1 MLAPLGDVRPGERR
15 GAVAAFLTIFGIL
28 AGHTLLET
36 ARDALFLARLP
47 PSELPGVYLV
57 MAVVAIALF
66 QGPWRAPRIGGRYG
80 LSLVLV
86 SSGVATFVFWVLH
99 SSSNP
104 WALRALYVWTGILG
118 TLAALQFWIILGE
131 LYTVTQAKR
140 IYSVVGLGSV
150 LGAIA
155 GAGIARVLTQI
166 WPTKNLILAAAI
178 VFVLTGLGPA
188 TRIRRPRSALATAA
202 GHAASSIVQTL
213 RLFRNDPY
221 IKALGGLVLVST
233 VALTLADYV
242 FKSTVAH
249 TVKPENLGTFFAGFY
264 MILNVLALGAQL
276 VLAGWLLRVLGLHRT
291 LWVLPAFVFL
301 GAAGVA
307 LGGGLLAA
315 LLLKGADG
323 TLRYS
328 LHRTGTELLFVPLPD
343 SLRARAKPVIDVVGQ
358 RGGQAVASLLIL
370 AEITQNRGNTVLA
383 VAAAAL
389 CVVWIAWAADI
400 KGHYLDLFRSAL
412 REGQMRPR
420 GDLPALDLG
429 SLEALFTA
437 LNSRDDSEVIGAM
450 ELLAE
455 GGRARLIPALVL
467 FHPSQAVVLRALEV
481 FAAAQRTDF
490 VSVADRLLTHED
502 AEVRA
507 AALRARTAV
516 TPDESLLRRAA
527 SDEDPLVSAT
537 ALMGLLSGGWM
548 TDDAQ
553 VALENLMKSSA
564 ASSRRALAAAMGAQ
578 HVPVPAF
585 EPLLLR
591 LAEDPDEGVQAETAT
606 AMGALRLPS
615 FVPALIPM
623 LASTHLRPVAR
634 AALVAVGPE
643 ALAALDE
650 ALRDPH
656 LPHEVRSHV
665 PRTISRFPADEA
677 APLLLRQLVLE
688 GDGMVRYKILR
699 GLGRL
704 SAENPGLALD
714 PAVLHSGTERTLEAV
729 FRLIHWRMV
738 LEEGAAADAR
748 RATPGY
754 ELLVALL
761 RDKEAHALERLFRL
775 LGLQYRGEDF
785 EKIYRG
791 LRNSSAKVR
800 ASSRELLE
808 NLVRPPLRD
817 AILAV
822 VDEVPDRAR
831 LPRAG
836 ALYRAAPLL
845 YDDLL
850 ARLIEE
856 PGETVRCLAVYH
868 VGELGLAALR
878 PRLEAVRAESGAGLF
893 LLRVVERALNLLRSA
908 PGRLEYAR

>member
-1 MLAPLGDVRPGERR
+1 
-15 GAVAAFLTIFGIL
+15 
-28 AGHTLLET
+28 
-36 ARDALFLARLP
+36 
-47 PSELPGVYLV
+47 
-57 MAVVAIALF
+57 
-66 QGPWRAPRIGGRYG
+66 
-80 LSLVLV
+80 
-86 SSGVATFVFWVLH
+86 
-99 SSSNP
+99 
-104 WALRALYVWTGILG
+104 
-118 TLAALQFWIILGE
+118 
-131 LYTVTQAKR
+131 
-140 IYSVVGLGSV
+140 
-150 LGAIA
+150 
-155 GAGIARVLTQI
+155 
-166 WPTKNLILAAAI
+166 
-178 VFVLTGLGPA
+178 
-188 TRIRRPRSALATAA
+188 
-202 GHAASSIVQTL
+202 
-213 RLFRNDPY
+213 
-221 IKALGGLVLVST
+221 
-233 VALTLADYV
+233 
-242 FKSTVAH
+242 
-249 TVKPENLGTFFAGFY
+249 
-264 MILNVLALGAQL
+264 
-276 VLAGWLLRVLGLHRT
+276 
-291 LWVLPAFVFL
+291 
-301 GAAGVA
+301 
-307 LGGGLLAA
+307 
-315 LLLKGADG
+315 
-323 TLRYS
+323 
-328 LHRTGTELLFVPLPD
+328 
-343 SLRARAKPVIDVVGQ
+343 
-358 RGGQAVASLLIL
+358 
-370 AEITQNRGNTVLA
+370 
-383 VAAAAL
+383 
-389 CVVWIAWAADI
+389 
-400 KGHYLDLFRSAL
+400 
-412 REGQMRPR
+412 
-420 GDLPALDLG
+420 
-429 SLEALFTA
+429 
-437 LNSRDDSEVIGAM
+437 M

-467 FHPSQAVVLRALEV
+467 FHPSRAVVLRALEV

-527 SDEDPLVSAT
+527 SDADPLVSAT

-553 VALENLMKSSA
+553 VALEDLMKSSA
-564 ASSRRALAAAMGAQ
+564 ASSRCALAAAMGAQ

-623 LASTHLRPVAR
+623 LPSTHLRPVAR
-634 AALVAVGPE
+634 AALVAIGPP
-643 ALAALDE
+643 ALADLDE

-665 PRTISRFPADEA
+665 PRTISRFPAEDA

-688 GDGMVRYKILR
+688 HDGMVRYKILR

-704 SAENPGLALD
+704 AAENPGLALD
-714 PAVLHSGTERTLEAV
+714 GAVLQSGTERTLEAV
-729 FRLIHWRMV
+729 FRLIHWRTV
-738 LEEGAAADAR
+738 LEEGAAAEAR
-748 RATPGY
+748 RATPGH

-791 LRNSSAKVR
+791 LRSSSAKVR
-800 ASSRELLE
+800 SSSRELLE

-817 AILAV
+817 AILAA

-836 ALYRAAPLL
+836 VLYRAASLS

-893 LLRVVERALNLLRSA
+893 LLRVVERALGLLRSA
-908 PGRLEYAR
+908 PGRLEFAR

>member
-1 MLAPLGDVRPGERR
+1 
-15 GAVAAFLTIFGIL
+15 
-28 AGHTLLET
+28 
-36 ARDALFLARLP
+36 
-47 PSELPGVYLV
+47 
-57 MAVVAIALF
+57 
-66 QGPWRAPRIGGRYG
+66 
-80 LSLVLV
+80 
-86 SSGVATFVFWVLH
+86 
-99 SSSNP
+99 
-104 WALRALYVWTGILG
+104 
-118 TLAALQFWIILGE
+118 
-131 LYTVTQAKR
+131 
-140 IYSVVGLGSV
+140 
-150 LGAIA
+150 
-155 GAGIARVLTQI
+155 
-166 WPTKNLILAAAI
+166 
-178 VFVLTGLGPA
+178 
-188 TRIRRPRSALATAA
+188 
-202 GHAASSIVQTL
+202 
-213 RLFRNDPY
+213 
-221 IKALGGLVLVST
+221 
-233 VALTLADYV
+233 
-242 FKSTVAH
+242 
-249 TVKPENLGTFFAGFY
+249 
-264 MILNVLALGAQL
+264 
-276 VLAGWLLRVLGLHRT
+276 
-291 LWVLPAFVFL
+291 
-301 GAAGVA
+301 
-307 LGGGLLAA
+307 
-315 LLLKGADG
+315 
-323 TLRYS
+323 
-328 LHRTGTELLFVPLPD
+328 
-343 SLRARAKPVIDVVGQ
+343 
-358 RGGQAVASLLIL
+358 
-370 AEITQNRGNTVLA
+370 
-383 VAAAAL
+383 
-389 CVVWIAWAADI
+389 
-400 KGHYLDLFRSAL
+400 
-412 REGQMRPR
+412 
-420 GDLPALDLG
+420 
-429 SLEALFTA
+429 
-437 LNSRDDSEVIGAM
+437 M

-467 FHPSQAVVLRALEV
+467 FHPSRAVVLRALEV

-564 ASSRRALAAAMGAQ
+564 ASSRCALAAAMGAQ

-623 LASTHLRPVAR
+623 LASTHLRPVTR
-634 AALVAVGPE
+634 AALVAIGPQ
-643 ALAALDE
+643 ALADLDE

-817 AILAV
+817 AVLAV